1 MGTIYGADLDQVF
14 IKNSLNIEEDG
25 NMLHLGGSFGEL
37 ADKYAKCKV
46 SGNIADKIML
56 NSMVTKI
63 EYNSKDVSVHYINKG
78 VSKQLNT
85 KKVIITVP
93 LGVLKNGNIHFSP
106 SLPEWKSSAIQNL
119 GFGVLDKWIGYW
131 HDDVILP
138 WDLEND
144 VWMELMEDESAQEKI
159 PFKGFFN
166 DYKTNGNHKILTAF
180 VGGDLAL
187 DIEKKSDMEIQ
198 NLAMTSIQGMF
209 PNTTVPIPNEFKVS
223 RWGQDENFLG
233 AYSFPSKDQM
243 YNSKQLTENIDG
255 KLFFAGEACAG
266 EWYGTASGAYMTG
279 IDAAKEVLNG

>member
-1 MGTIYGADLDQVF
+1 MINFKGNYFLTISSLFF
-14 IKNSLNIEEDG
+14 IK
-25 NMLHLGGSFGEL
+25 
-37 ADKYAKCKV
+37 
-46 SGNIADKIML
+46 
-56 NSMVTKI
+56 
-63 EYNSKDVSVHYINKG
+63 
-78 VSKQLNT
+78 
-85 KKVIITVP
+85 
-93 LGVLKNGNIHFSP
+93 
-106 SLPEWKSSAIQNL
+106 
-119 GFGVLDKWIGYW
+119 VLDKWIGYW

-144 VWMELMEDESAQEKI
+144 VWMELMEDMSAQEKI

-209 PNTTVPIPNEFKVS
+209 PNTTVPIPNEFIVS

-243 YNSKQLTENIDG
+243 YNSKKLTENIDG
-255 KLFFAGEACAG
+255 KLFFAGEACAVI
-266 EWYGTASGAYMTG
+266 GTCSACRLFRTEKTPYSLQG
-279 IDAAKEVLNG
+279 

>member
-1 MGTIYGADLDQVF
+1 MG
-14 IKNSLNIEEDG
+14 
-25 NMLHLGGSFGEL
+25 
-37 ADKYAKCKV
+37 
-46 SGNIADKIML
+46 
-56 NSMVTKI
+56 
-63 EYNSKDVSVHYINKG
+63 INNG
-78 VSKQLNT
+78 VSKQLKT

-93 LGVLKNGNIHFSP
+93 LGVLN
-106 SLPEWKSSAIQNL
+106 
-119 GFGVLDKWIGYW
+119 KWIGYW

-144 VWMELMEDESAQEKI
+144 VWMELMEDKSAQEKT

-209 PNTTVPIPNEFKVS
+209 PNTTVPIPNEFIVS

-243 YNSKQLTENIDG
+243 YNSKKLTENIDG

-266 EWYGTASGAYMTG
+266 EWYGTTSGAYMTG